1 MTAEPAGETT
11 GRTSVDRTLDCL
23 AGVAVDAWR
32 LSRLFAKSLGGL
44 APIDANRMASQLR
57 FLERSIDSQL
67 SDVGVRL
74 VGLDGR
80 PFDAGLPATPVNAD
94 TFGPDDEL
102 YVEQTITPVVM
113 GPAGLL
119 KQATVMLARR
129 P

>member
-1 MTAEPAGETT
+1 MAAEPT
-11 GRTSVDRTLDCL
+11 GGASVDRTLDCL
-23 AGVAVDAWR
+23 AGVAIDAWR
-32 LSRLFAKSLGGL
+32 LSRLFARSLGVM

-67 SDVGVRL
+67 NDAGVRL
-74 VGLDGR
+74 ISLDGR
-80 PFDAGLPATPVNAD
+80 AFDAGLPATPVNAD

-102 YVEQTITPVVM
+102 IVEQTITPLVM